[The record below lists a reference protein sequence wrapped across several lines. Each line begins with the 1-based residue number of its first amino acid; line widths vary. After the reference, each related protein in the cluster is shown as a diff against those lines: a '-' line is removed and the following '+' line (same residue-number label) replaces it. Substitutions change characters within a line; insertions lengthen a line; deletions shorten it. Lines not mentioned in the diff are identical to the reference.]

1 MTDRISFPPL
11 LDLSPGELQMERE
24 RLLSAITPRVM
35 PPSVLARVLGR
46 RALLAGGV
54 AVAVAVALPIALE
67 NGGHHS
73 PPRSSVPGRRG
84 PLGEKLVPTSVSVST
99 VEEADA
105 RLPFKAV
112 LPSDATPTGG
122 IQVPIAGQPTDA
134 SGWLTATFDS
144 ADGSYLLSQYSS
156 DATVATL
163 QQWAAGSAEG
173 CIGGANNCTTEV
185 VTEDGVHVLVVESP
199 VFGLRLQWI
208 RGDGA
213 SPVMTEL
220 DWRRDM
226 PANNVIPSHEAALA
240 IAGDIIRQGG

>member
-73 PPRSSVPGRRG
+73 PPRSSVPGRGSPGR
-84 PLGEKLVPTSVSVST
+84 VTSVSVST

-240 IAGDIIRQGG
+240 IAGDIISQGG